1 MLKPY
6 EILDSAKRHESIYAL
21 AENSHYD
28 VRSVQLHVKS
38 YFRGV
43 AYKRICIY
51 YTIAQTIKLIREG
64 YTVEKAYLAVTGSD
78 NTFYYYS
85 ITNEIQARTPWEQ
98 KRFLEA
104 MAVIETLAKA
114 KEPITLKELGCNRS
128 IISCIRNTLRY
139 SLLSKPRAGYYFS
152 SNYNDK
158 KNCLRWINTWRKSFG
173 VTENYAF
180 K

>member
-1 MLKPY
+1 MKAH
-6 EILDSAKRHESIYAL
+6 EILKAAERNDSIYAL

-38 YFRGV
+38 YFSAV
-43 AYKRICIY
+43 TYKRISIY
-51 YTIAQTIKLIREG
+51 YRIAQTLELIRREG

-78 NTFYYYS
+78 NTFYYYNL
-85 ITNEIQARTPWEQ
+85 IKEIQARTPWEQ

-114 KEPITLKELGCNRS
+114 NKPITLKELGCNRS
-128 IISCIRNTLRY
+128 LIIYIRNTLGY
-139 SLLSKPRAGYYFS
+139 SVLSKPRAGYYFS

-158 KNCLRWINTWRKSFG
+158 KNCLGWINNWRKSFG
-173 VTENYAF
+173 IAENYAF